1 MWVVSWALC
10 YPLSSNLN
18 VFKIRSMKRMITFWC
33 STRQLLGICSVWYIC
48 DYISL
53 WYGTRKQG
61 HAVRMELPFPSRNVL
76 ILFCRKFFYALHTY
90 VVLSF
95 RQKWGGRGG
104 GARLYLLP
112 SLVAEETRVIL
123 DRPYLKLWIIGAGS
137 ESSGLQV
144 YSPHSVSEF
153 SFVSLCTVSF
163 ATYVCKSWNSHKML
177 LIGTKTK
184 LSPME
189 WCHRFLLILRMEK
202 GRYLTLMMD
211 FMF

>member
-1 MWVVSWALC
+1 MYLRLEAWKGWSPSGVVQDNYLEYVPFDIYAIIYHYDTALESKDMQWEWNC
-10 YPLSSNLN
+10 RFLVEMFL
-18 VFKIRSMKRMITFWC
+18 F
-33 STRQLLGICSVWYIC
+33 CSVESFFMLYI
-48 DYISL
+48 
-53 WYGTRKQG
+53 
-61 HAVRMELPFPSRNVL
+61 HM
-76 ILFCRKFFYALHTY
+76 LFCLFGRN
-90 VVLSF
+90 
-95 RQKWGGRGG
+95 WGGGGG